1 MNFLT
6 SIINIEIKN
15 GNAIKYQYD
24 LELKKVLIYMSFLI
38 RKLFLAAIFNSCLF
52 LLLIIGIQNS
62 SNKRKINLFKKD
74 TVALPISFIVGVS
87 FITGSITGSFVP
99 FFFDKKKVD
108 S

>member
-1 MNFLT
+1 MSGAFKKIIF
-6 SIINIEIKN
+6 SIT
-15 GNAIKYQYD
+15 
-24 LELKKVLIYMSFLI
+24 
-38 RKLFLAAIFNSCLF
+38 FNSCLF

-62 SNKRKINLFKKD
+62 STKRKINLFKKD

-99 FFFDKKKVD
+99 IFFDKKKVD

>member
-1 MNFLT
+1 MSESFKKLIF
-6 SIINIEIKN
+6 SIT
-15 GNAIKYQYD
+15 
-24 LELKKVLIYMSFLI
+24 
-38 RKLFLAAIFNSCLF
+38 FNSCLF

-62 SNKRKINLFKKD
+62 STRRNVNLFNKESI
-74 TVALPISFIVGVS
+74 ALPISFIVGVS